1 MKQNI
6 TLSYSIN
13 RSFVKSDIYIFEAL
27 GYNVQRILSRPH
39 KSTIYFMWNRTKELL
54 KSLLYIPS
62 SKIVVSWFNDYHAL
76 IPIIISKIFF
86 KKSVIIVG
94 GYDAIVDD
102 ENKHGVFYKHNIRSK
117 IARLNYN
124 LASEI
129 WVVHKSLIKGCDKA
143 ASKFNVISGVENFIK
158 NKPLK
163 IKEINTG
170 YDSRFWNYDETINKS
185 GILTV
190 AFFSDKRVI
199 NIKGLNNFNKL
210 ASLLPNKEFLIV
222 GESGINISDYINLEP
237 NVKVIGVQNK
247 FQIKSLYQK
256 SKFYFQ
262 GSRLEGL
269 PNSLCEAMLCG
280 CVPIGSQVFGIPDA
294 IGSTGILFDLE
305 TDLEQVADFIN
316 SNIGTNEFKNARK
329 RIKKKFNLA
338 SRIEKIKENI

>member
-1 MKQNI
+1 M
-6 TLSYSIN
+6 
-13 RSFVKSDIYIFEAL
+13 
-27 GYNVQRILSRPH
+27 
-39 KSTIYFMWNRTKELL
+39 
-54 KSLLYIPS
+54 
-62 SKIVVSWFNDYHAL
+62 
-76 IPIIISKIFF
+76 
-86 KKSVIIVG
+86 
-94 GYDAIVDD
+94 
-102 ENKHGVFYKHNIRSK
+102 
-117 IARLNYN
+117 
-124 LASEI
+124 ASEI
-129 WVVHKSLIKGCDKA
+129 WVVHKSLIKGCEKA
-143 ASKFNVISGVENFIK
+143 SSKFNVISGVENFIQ

-199 NIKGLNNFNKL
+199 NIKGLSNFNKL

-316 SNIGTNEFKNARK
+316 SNIGTKEFKNARK

-338 SRIEKIKENI
+338 SRIKKIKENI

>member
-39 KSTIYFMWNRTKELL
+39 KSTIYFIWNRIKELL

-76 IPIIISKIFF
+76 IPIIISKIFL

-143 ASKFNVISGVENFIK
+143 ASKFNVISGVENFIQ
-158 NKPLK
+158 NKSLK

-170 YDSRFWNYDETINKS
+170 YDSRF
-185 GILTV
+185 
-190 AFFSDKRVI
+190 
-199 NIKGLNNFNKL
+199 
-210 ASLLPNKEFLIV
+210 
-222 GESGINISDYINLEP
+222 
-237 NVKVIGVQNK
+237 
-247 FQIKSLYQK
+247 
-256 SKFYFQ
+256 
-262 GSRLEGL
+262 
-269 PNSLCEAMLCG
+269 
-280 CVPIGSQVFGIPDA
+280 
-294 IGSTGILFDLE
+294 
-305 TDLEQVADFIN
+305 
-316 SNIGTNEFKNARK
+316 
-329 RIKKKFNLA
+329 
-338 SRIEKIKENI
+338 

>member
-39 KSTIYFMWNRTKELL
+39 KSTIYFIWNRTKELL

-143 ASKFNVISGVENFIK
+143 ASKFNVISGVENFIQ

-163 IKEINTG
+163 IKEINTE
-170 YDSRFWNYDETINKS
+170 DNTIELKDTIFYGKS
-185 GILTV
+185 GGQPGDIGEIIADGQKIEV
-190 AFFSDKRVI
+190 
-199 NIKGLNNFNKL
+199 NNL
-210 ASLLPNKEFLIV
+210 SLIH
-222 GESGINISDYINLEP
+222 I
-237 NVKVIGVQNK
+237 
-247 FQIKSLYQK
+247 
-256 SKFYFQ
+256 
-262 GSRLEGL
+262 
-269 PNSLCEAMLCG
+269 
-280 CVPIGSQVFGIPDA
+280 
-294 IGSTGILFDLE
+294 
-305 TDLEQVADFIN
+305 
-316 SNIGTNEFKNARK
+316 
-329 RIKKKFNLA
+329 
-338 SRIEKIKENI
+338 

>member
-1 MKQNI
+1 MNFKRQNRESVEVNLTPLIDVVFLLLIFFMVSTTFTKENHLKKQKK
-6 TLSYSIN
+6 TQ
-13 RSFVKSDIYIFEAL
+13 IYI
-27 GYNVQRILSRPH
+27 N
-39 KSTIYFMWNRTKELL
+39 L
-54 KSLLYIPS
+54 KNSYP
-62 SKIVVSWFNDYHAL
+62 KD
-76 IPIIISKIFF
+76 
-86 KKSVIIVG
+86 
-94 GYDAIVDD
+94 
-102 ENKHGVFYKHNIRSK
+102 
-117 IARLNYN
+117 
-124 LASEI
+124 
-129 WVVHKSLIKGCDKA
+129 LIK
-143 ASKFNVISGVENFIK
+143 ILIK
-158 NKPLK
+158 TLK
-163 IKEINTG
+163 
-170 YDSRFWNYDETINKS
+170 KS

>member
-6 TLSYSIN
+6 TLSYSII
-13 RSFVKSDIYIFEAL
+13 RSFIKSDIYIFEAL
-27 GYNVQRILSRPH
+27 GYNVQIIFSRPN
-39 KSTIYFMWNRTKELL
+39 KSNIYFLWNRTKELL

-62 SKIVVSWFNDYHAL
+62 SKIVISWFNDYHAL
-76 IPIIISKIFF
+76 IPIIVSKIFL

-94 GYDAIVDD
+94 GYDAIVDL
-102 ENKHGVFYKHNIRSK
+102 ENKHGIFFKNNIRSK

-129 WVVHKSLIKGCDKA
+129 WVVHKSLIRGCDKA
-143 ASKFNVISGVENFIK
+143 SSKFNVISGVENFIQ

-170 YDSRFWNYDETINKS
+170 YDSRFWNYDETIKKS

-199 NIKGLNNFNKL
+199 NIKGLNNFNRL

-222 GESGINISDYINLEP
+222 GESGINISDYIKLEP
-237 NVKVIGVQNK
+237 NVRVIGVQNK
-247 FQIKSLYQK
+247 FQIKSLYQN

-262 GSRLEGL
+262 GSRLE
-269 PNSLCEAMLCG
+269 SL
-280 CVPIGSQVFGIPDA
+280 F
-294 IGSTGILFDLE
+294 
-305 TDLEQVADFIN
+305 
-316 SNIGTNEFKNARK
+316 
-329 RIKKKFNLA
+329 
-338 SRIEKIKENI
+338 